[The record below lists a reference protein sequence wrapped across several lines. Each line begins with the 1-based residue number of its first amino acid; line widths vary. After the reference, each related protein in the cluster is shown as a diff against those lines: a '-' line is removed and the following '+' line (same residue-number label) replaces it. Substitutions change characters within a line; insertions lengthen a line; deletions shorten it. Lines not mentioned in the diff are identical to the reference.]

1 LPSESSRRGVLLIV
15 QVVLPFDFYDKDKQ
29 RYLYLVNFD
38 VIQLNFRPVEAQ
50 KNAVNR
56 VKSDV
61 KVHLLFGLFAEGR
74 T

>member
-1 LPSESSRRGVLLIV
+1 MQL
-15 QVVLPFDFYDKDKQ
+15 
-29 RYLYLVNFD
+29 D

-50 KNAVNR
+50 KNAVDW
-56 VKSDV
+56 VESDV